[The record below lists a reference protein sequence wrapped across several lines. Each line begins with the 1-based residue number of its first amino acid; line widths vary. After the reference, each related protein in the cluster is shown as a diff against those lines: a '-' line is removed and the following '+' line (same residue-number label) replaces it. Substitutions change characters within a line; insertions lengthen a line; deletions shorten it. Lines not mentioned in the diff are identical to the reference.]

1 MPGGLRRWSRGSV
14 PRAAA
19 SLLALGVLAGC
30 SGGVEQAVETSAS
43 PTLAPT
49 PTAPSSACPVG
60 ESTVPPELSDLTVN
74 GAPLTPAPISLVV
87 PYLGLQAGTPDRPSV
102 IRIEATA
109 SASGSPVTFTAVG
122 AQLLEVLDDSGWALA
137 PDTLTVFSQP
147 GAQRC
152 TATAYLF
159 STKVGT
165 AAVEIA
171 GKTNVSA
178 SFNVVTTRE
187 AARNISLKVPVREVN
202 AGDAVQAIAD
212 VTDAFGNPVENASVD
227 FVVPPKGPGL
237 FAAGTNS
244 FTVLTDPK
252 GRAAIAISTMRDKGS
267 ELLIRARGDL
277 AACLPLENQYAC
289 KESEPVIGFTP
300 ASGSQ
305 KALVSVLAPTLSVSS
320 PVPGTVLNAGET
332 FDVVASTT
340 GLPPGTPA
348 RVQAG
353 GFPVGTGAVAA
364 DGSVLI
370 ERVPVQPGVSDYT
383 LVVDGVEP
391 VSLDVSVKRFGIV
404 SYKVVPTGLKF
415 RVTPGAFAAGTI
427 IELTRDGVS
436 VGRIEIVDQGADLYM
451 FATDEPGVYQVQA
464 EGAAGM
470 VYGDAPATVL

>member
-1 MPGGLRRWSRGSV
+1 MGHVPGGLGKASRW
-14 PRAAA
+14 AAPIVVA
-19 SLLALGVLAGC
+19 ALLAAC
-30 SGGVEQAVETSAS
+30 SGGVDEAVETTSAPAPS
-43 PTLAPT
+43 PTVTT
-49 PTAPSSACPVG
+49 PVSACPVG

-74 GAPLTPAPISLVV
+74 GAPLTPAPISLMV
-87 PYLGLQAGTPDRPSV
+87 PFLGLQGGLPDRPSV

-109 SASGSPVTFTAVG
+109 STSGSPVTFTANG
-122 AQLLEVLDDSGWALA
+122 AQLLEVLDDSGWEQA
-137 PDTLTVFSQP
+137 PATLTVFSQP

-165 AAVEIA
+165 ASVDIA
-171 GKTNVSA
+171 GATNVSA
-178 SFNVVTTRE
+178 SFTVVTTRE
-187 AARNISLKVPVREVN
+187 AARNLSLKVPVREVN
-202 AGDAVQAIAD
+202 AGDPVQAIVD

-252 GRAAIAISTMRDKGS
+252 GRAAIAINTLRDKGT
-267 ELLIRARGDL
+267 ELIIRARGDL
-277 AACLPLENQYAC
+277 AACRPLENQYLC
-289 KESEPVIGFTP
+289 KEGEPVIGFAP
-300 ASGSQ
+300 ASGNQ
-305 KALVSVLAPTLSVSS
+305 KAIVTILAPTLSVTS
-320 PVPGTVLNAGET
+320 PAPGTVLNAGET

-340 GLPPGTPA
+340 GLPAGTPA

-370 ERVPVQPGVSDYT
+370 ERVPVQSGVSDYT

-391 VSLDVSVKRFGIV
+391 VPLDVSVKRFGIV

-436 VGRIEIVDQGADLYM
+436 VGRIEIVDQGADLYL

-464 EGAAGM
+464 EGPAGM
-470 VYGDAPATVL
+470 VYGDTPTTVL